1 MVLFQTRL
9 LVTHAIHWL
18 PLVDR
23 IIVMDDGHISEHGT
37 YDELMTHDGPFARFL
52 LQHLRNEPQ
61 EDVDDPESRLN
72 N

>member
-1 MVLFQTRL
+1 
-9 LVTHAIHWL
+9 
-18 PLVDR
+18 
-23 IIVMDDGHISEHGT
+23 MDDGHISEHGT

-72 N
+72 NWHVQCIVFLLIVDFCY